1 MHGSSAAAA
10 GREGWAGFGN
20 RIRLTSRE
28 SRTREG
34 PKRVMMPMEF
44 EFWQA
49 DQLVYRGDQS
59 AIFFRERALGKEHV
73 V

>member
-1 MHGSSAAAA
+1 
-10 GREGWAGFGN
+10 
-20 RIRLTSRE
+20 
-28 SRTREG
+28 
-34 PKRVMMPMEF
+34 MMPMEF